1 MTKRVAVIGQAFR
14 FPGTT
19 LAAYWDDLL
28 NGKDLVT
35 TVDADRWD
43 QASFKHPEKTHPG
56 TAYTFAAGSVG
67 DVSGFDAA
75 FFGISPREAALMDPQ
90 QRLLL
95 EMSWETLEN
104 AGVKASTLAGS
115 RCGVFIG
122 IASSDYSFRL
132 ADDLGAADAST
143 ATGNTASI
151 AANRLS
157 YVLDLRGPSMAIDTA
172 CSSSL
177 VAFHQACQSIRSGES
192 THALAGGVSLH
203 LHPYG
208 FIVFSKA
215 SMLSRRG
222 RCNVFDA
229 DADGYVRSEGGGLF
243 LLKDYEMAVRDGDR
257 ILAVVAN
264 SAVNTDGKKSG
275 MTIPSYKAQASL
287 LQETY
292 AAAGIAPADIDY
304 VEAHGTGTAVGDPIE
319 TRALG
324 DAIGRHRS
332 KPLLI
337 GSVKSN
343 LGHMEAASGVAGLV
357 KAIHAIT
364 HRKVPATI
372 GVKKLNPNIPFDDW
386 NLSVVTRTTA
396 LKPTGKLV
404 IGCNSFG
411 FGGANAHVILES
423 PPVIKP
429 TGRIHPKGG
438 NLPLLISGKDAAAL
452 QASARSLSA
461 FLERQPQAALYD
473 IAYQAAYRRDWHAHR
488 AVLFG
493 ATPSTLAEQ
502 LRKFADAPASA
513 AVATG
518 VALAAAVGPAF
529 VYTGNGSQWAGMGSQ
544 LLEDATFRKA
554 IVEIDA
560 LFAQHDSFSIEAE
573 LRSQNGKDR
582 YAMTEVAQPAL
593 FALQV
598 GVTRMLREKGIVPV
612 AVTGHSVGEVAAAWA
627 SGALSLEDAVE
638 VIYHRSRLQGMT
650 RNQGGMTA
658 VSMSGQ
664 AAQALLDEAGLTSQI
679 AVAGFNSNTGATIA
693 GPASALAQFEAMLKA
708 RNILCKRLDL
718 DYAFHSAAMDAI
730 EAGVRLSLAGIKPRP
745 ATIPFYS
752 TVTGQVLAEG
762 ELDAGYWWHNIRRP
776 VLFEQAI
783 GAMTQQ
789 HINVFVEIG
798 PHPVLRSYLNT
809 CLKEHGIAGK
819 VIGTLSRND
828 DVPQR
833 ILDACGQVMLSGA
846 SVEWSALFPWT
857 GQFVD
862 LPHYSWQREACWHP
876 VTAESGGLLYRIDAH
891 PLLGHPLAHHELTWE
906 SPLDTQKS
914 PMLADHVVGDATVFP
929 GTGFVELVLA
939 AGLLWH
945 PGAVVEV
952 EDLEIRSPLLLGSEH
967 AKIVRFAI
975 APNDGSFMVTG
986 RELGSGEAPVVHAV
1000 GRLLT
1005 QPTDI
1010 LLEHAHFEIPTRHID
1025 FTGATHGILTLG
1037 AGLNYGPAFQAIE
1050 HGWIDG
1056 NTVSAA
1062 LVVPTAIADDMADY
1076 HLHPALLDC
1085 ALQLIIQL
1093 VKDDIAMHADTTFVP
1108 TMVGRIALR
1117 EGAAPPRYARV
1128 NLLNKGPH
1136 SMFADVTIFDADGAA
1151 IAVLQGV
1158 RFRSIRLQTGD
1169 VDHLRF
1175 LEYHCI
1181 AKPLSTAAAPGL
1193 HEIIKRSL
1201 SAAVEDG
1208 KARSDCL
1215 RFSEEVDPLL
1225 DGLSSRFSLAAL
1237 GAIERQHL
1245 AAAASGT
1252 PTAQFARHLLAAISE
1267 DGLVETTVEG
1277 RMVPSADADEEAA
1290 EDIWKGLVAEY
1301 PDYFHLIHAVGRV
1314 GLHLPGLLAGETAL
1328 DDALP
1333 QEATLASLSRHV
1345 LGAPGR
1351 FAVARGAGNI
1361 VTAAMQALAPEQ
1373 RLRIMEI
1380 SEGGPAFIEDIGAL
1394 LDFDRVDYVYA
1405 STHSNALEEADR
1417 LRELYPALML
1427 ESLADAGSTAARDMQ
1442 MVLLTLDFADVHDAL
1457 RAVQRARN
1465 ALVAGGS
1472 LLVLSQHPSRWM
1484 DFVLGQTPGWWSLSE
1499 DGRPMSRQQ
1508 PPAFWQHQ
1516 LAECGF
1522 MASGL
1527 HEFSPDAHS
1536 GAYFLLARRESV
1548 PAIAVASDATGSTA
1562 VPETTSAAEEA
1573 RSGRHWLLL
1582 ADASG
1587 TGQDL
1592 ARKLSRLLVQQNDR
1606 VTISEA
1612 ADALQMTQVLTEM
1625 RASIASPAASGTSGT
1640 AGSLAGVV
1648 FLNGLGL
1655 HPRDDAPAI
1664 LRRQTQRCAQ
1674 TAALIQACESTGTA
1688 TTVWIVTG
1696 RGAPEMLSAD
1706 ATRTDADELGLG
1718 AGFADAALWGFGRT
1732 LMNEAADCDIRL
1744 IDLRDPAATTSAA
1757 AALALELQ
1765 KPDAEQEVILGANG
1779 ARFVPRLQLRERPDT
1794 RLALRR
1800 NPAGD
1805 AIRLSFPFPGQLR
1818 NLQWEAFANAA
1829 PKDDELEVEVHATG
1843 LNFRDV
1849 MYALGLLSD
1858 EAIENGF
1865 AGPTLGLEFSG
1876 IVKRA
1881 GKDTSGYARGDLVVG
1896 FGPSSFGDRVMTKV
1910 TAVSHIPNG
1919 MTFEAAATIPSAF
1932 FTVYYALHYLAR
1944 LTAGEKVLIHG
1955 AAGGVGIAA
1964 IQMAQWCGA
1973 EIYATAGSDEKRDF
1987 LRLLGVKHI
1996 YDSRSFHFA
2005 DEILQ
2010 ATDGKG
2016 VDVVLNSLAGE
2027 AINRNFR
2034 VLKPFGRFLELGKRD
2049 FYENTKVGLRP
2060 FRNNISY
2067 FGIDADQLMVERPEF
2082 TRKLFG
2088 EMMALFSQGVLSPLP
2103 YQAFEANQVIDA
2115 FRYMQQ
2121 AKQIGKVVITYRH
2134 GIGAVEVPNANPA
2147 RKLVL
2152 PAQATYLVTGGL
2164 SGFGLKTAE
2173 RLASLGARNLL
2184 LISRSG
2190 SGTDEAQEAIDA
2202 VRAAGVH
2209 IVAHACD
2216 VTDRAAL
2223 AALFAD
2229 AAATLPPIR
2238 GIVHAAMVI
2247 DDGLIRNTSAE
2258 QIRRV
2263 LAPKIL
2269 GAQYLHELTQTLP
2282 LDFYVL
2288 YSSGT
2293 TLFGNPGQSNYV
2305 AANSWL
2311 EAHARAR
2318 RAAGLPATC
2327 VRWGAIDDVGFLAR
2341 NHKVKEALQSR
2352 MGGRALSSSVA
2363 LDALEALILTDR
2375 SGEGVLEID
2384 WRALSKF
2391 LPSAASPKFSEMARG
2406 ASASDNDDERPGD
2419 LKRMLDEL
2427 PDDQILQ
2434 NFGEMLQFEVGEILR
2449 VSPDK
2454 IDPARSLYD
2463 MGLDSLMGLEL
2474 VMALE
2479 ARFGIR
2485 LPVMA
2490 LSESQS
2496 IAKLAERIL
2505 ALMRG
2510 ATDSD
2515 AGSSVLTQVQQ
2526 VVALHAA
2533 DVASDSVAAFVDE
2546 IHAAPAE
2553 KRNRMIH

>member
-19 LAAYWDDLL
+19 LAEYWDDLL

-35 TVDADRWD
+35 AVDADRWD

-56 TAYTFAAGSVG
+56 TAYTFAAGSIG

-104 AGVKASTLAGS
+104 AGVKASALAGS

-292 AAAGIAPADIDY
+292 AAVGIAPADIDY
-304 VEAHGTGTAVGDPIE
+304 MEAHGTGTAVGDPIE

-386 NLSVVTRTTA
+386 NLSVVTQTTA
-396 LKPTGKLV
+396 LKSTGKIV

-452 QASARSLSA
+452 QASALALSA

-518 VALAAAVGPAF
+518 VALNAAVGPAF

-560 LFAQHDSFSIEAE
+560 LFAQHESFSIEAE

-582 YAMTEVAQPAL
+582 YALTEVAQPAL

-627 SGALSLEDAVE
+627 SGALSLEDAVQ
-638 VIYHRSRLQGMT
+638 VIYHRSRLQGLT
-650 RNQGGMTA
+650 RGQGGMTA

-664 AAQALLDEAGLTSQI
+664 AAQALLDESGLSNQL
-679 AVAGFNSNTGATIA
+679 AVAGFNSSTGATIA
-693 GPASALAQFEAMLKA
+693 GPASALAQFETMLKA

-718 DYAFHSAAMDAI
+718 DYAFHSAAMDGI
-730 EAGVRLSLAGIKPRP
+730 EAGVRLSLADIKPRP

-752 TVTGQVLAEG
+752 TVTGQILAEG

-776 VLFEQAI
+776 VLFEQAV
-783 GAMTQQ
+783 GALMQQ
-789 HINVFVEIG
+789 QINVFVEIG
-798 PHPVLRSYLNT
+798 PHPVLRSYLNN
-809 CLKEHGIAGK
+809 CLKEHGTAGK

-846 SVEWSALFPWT
+846 TVEWSALFPWT

-876 VTAESGGLLYRIDAH
+876 VTAESSGLLYRTDAH

-906 SPLDTQKS
+906 SPLDTHKS

-929 GTGFVELVLA
+929 GTGFVELALA

-945 PGAVVEV
+945 PGALVEV

-967 AKIVRFAI
+967 AKIVRLAI
-975 APNDGSFMVTG
+975 APQDGSFTVTG
-986 RELGSGEAPVVHAV
+986 RELGSSEAPVVHAV

-1010 LLEHAHFEIPTRHID
+1010 LLEQAHFAIPTRHID

-1056 NTVSAA
+1056 DTVSAA
-1062 LVVPTAIADDMADY
+1062 LVVPPTIADDMADY

-1117 EGAAPPRYARV
+1117 EGAPQPRYARV

-1136 SMFADVTIFDADGAA
+1136 SLFADVTIFDADGAA

-1158 RFRSIRLQTGD
+1158 RFRSIRLQSSEI
-1169 VDHLRF
+1169 DHLRF
-1175 LEYHCI
+1175 LEYRCI
-1181 AKPLSTAAAPGL
+1181 AKPLTTEAAPGL
-1193 HEIIKRSL
+1193 HEILKRAL
-1201 SAAVEDG
+1201 SAAIEDG

-1225 DGLSSRFSLAAL
+1225 DGLSSRFSLSAL

-1245 AAAASGT
+1245 AAVASGT
-1252 PTAQFARHLLAAISE
+1252 PPSQFARHLLSVISE
-1267 DGLVETTVEG
+1267 DGLVDTTADG
-1277 RMVPSADADEEAA
+1277 RMTPSADAEEESA

-1314 GLHLPGLLAGETAL
+1314 GLHLPDLLAGETTLA
-1328 DDALP
+1328 DALP

-1345 LGAPGR
+1345 LGAAGR
-1351 FAVARGAGNI
+1351 FAVARAAGNI
-1361 VTAAMQALAPEQ
+1361 VSAAMQSLAPQQ

-1380 SEGGPAFIEDIGAL
+1380 SEGGPSFIEDIGAL
-1394 LDFDRVDYVYA
+1394 LDFDRADYVYA
-1405 STHSNALEEADR
+1405 STAAGALEEADR
-1417 LRELYPALML
+1417 LRELYPALTL
-1427 ESLADAGSTAARDMQ
+1427 ESLTEAAGSAAARNMQ
-1442 MVLLTLDFADVHDAL
+1442 LVFLTLDFADVQDAL
-1457 RAVQRARN
+1457 RALQRARD
-1465 ALVAGGS
+1465 ALVGGGS

-1484 DFVLGQTPGWWSLSE
+1484 DFVLGQTPTWWSLS
-1499 DGRPMSRQQ
+1499 DAGLPMSRQQ
-1508 PPAFWQHQ
+1508 PAAFWQHQ
-1516 LAECGF
+1516 LAEYGF
-1522 MASGL
+1522 MAAGL

-1536 GAYFLLARRESV
+1536 GAYFLLARREAA
-1548 PAIAVASDATGSTA
+1548 PALAAAASAGVVNAITA
-1562 VPETTSAAEEA
+1562 PAENDYN
-1573 RSGRHWLLL
+1573 GRHWLLL

-1587 TGQDL
+1587 TGLEL
-1592 ARKLSRLLVQQNDR
+1592 ARKLSRHLHQQNDR
-1606 VTISEA
+1606 VRISEA

-1625 RASIASPAASGTSGT
+1625 RAAIAAPSGSGT

-1648 FLNGLGL
+1648 FLSGLGL
-1655 HPRDDAPAI
+1655 HLRDDAPAI

-1674 TAALIQACESTGTA
+1674 TAALMQACDSTGTA

-1696 RGAPEMLSAD
+1696 RGAPEMIPAD
-1706 ATRTDADELGLG
+1706 TTPTDADALGMG
-1718 AGFADAALWGFGRT
+1718 VGFADAALWGFGRT

-1744 IDLRDPAATTSAA
+1744 VDLRDPAATTVAA

-1765 KPDAEQEVILGANG
+1765 KPDAEQEVILGAGG
-1779 ARFVPRLQLRERPDT
+1779 ARFVPRLQMRQRPDT
-1794 RLALRR
+1794 RLPQRR
-1800 NPAGD
+1800 NAGID
-1805 AIRLSFPFPGQLR
+1805 AIRLGFPFPGQLR
-1818 NLQWEAFANAA
+1818 NLQWEAYATAA
-1829 PKDDELEVEVHATG
+1829 PEDDELEVEVHATG

-1881 GKDTSGYARGDLVVG
+1881 GKGTTGYARGDLVVG

-1996 YDSRSFHFA
+1996 FDSRSFNFA

-2010 ATDGKG
+2010 VTGGKG

-2082 TRKLFG
+2082 TRQLFG

-2134 GIGAVEVPNANPA
+2134 GIGAVDVPNGNPA
-2147 RKLVL
+2147 RRLAL

-2202 VRAAGVH
+2202 MRAAGVH
-2209 IVAHACD
+2209 VVAHACD
-2216 VTDRAAL
+2216 VTDRATL

-2238 GIVHAAMVI
+2238 GVVHAAMVI
-2247 DDGLIRNTSAE
+2247 DDGLIRNTNAE

-2269 GAQYLHELTQTLP
+2269 GAQYLHELTQALP

-2341 NHKVKEALQSR
+2341 NQKVKEALQSR

-2363 LDALEALILTDR
+2363 LDALEALILTGR

-2391 LPSAASPKFSEMARG
+2391 LPSAGTPKFSEMARG

-2515 AGSSVLTQVQQ
+2515 AEPSVLTQVQQ

-2546 IHAAPAE
+2546 IHAAPTE

>member
-19 LAAYWDDLL
+19 LDAYWDDLL
-28 NGKDLVT
+28 NGRDLVT

-56 TAYTFAAGSVG
+56 TAYTFAAGSIG

-104 AGVKASTLAGS
+104 AGVKASALAGS

-132 ADDLGAADAST
+132 ADDLGAVDAST

-243 LLKDYEMAVRDGDR
+243 LLKDYDMAVRDGDR

-287 LQETY
+287 LQEAY
-292 AAAGIAPADIDY
+292 AAVGIAPADIDY
-304 VEAHGTGTAVGDPIE
+304 MEAHGTGTAVGDPIE

-357 KAIHAIT
+357 KAIFAIQ

-372 GVKKLNPNIPFDDW
+372 GVKKLNPNIPFADW
-386 NLSVVTRTTA
+386 NLSVVTQTTA

-423 PPVIKP
+423 PPVVKP

-438 NLPLLISGKDAAAL
+438 NLPLLISGRDAAAL
-452 QASARSLSA
+452 QASARALSA

-493 ATPSTLAEQ
+493 ATPAALAEQ

-513 AVATG
+513 TVATG
-518 VALAAAVGPAF
+518 LVLNAAVGPAF
-529 VYTGNGSQWAGMGSQ
+529 VYAGNGSQWAGMGSQ

-560 LFAQHDSFSIEAE
+560 LFAQHESFSIESE

-582 YAMTEVAQPAL
+582 YAMTEVAQPVL

-638 VIYHRSRLQGMT
+638 VIYHRSRLQGLT
-650 RNQGGMTA
+650 RGQGGMTA

-664 AAQALLDEAGLTSQI
+664 AAQALLDESGLSSQI

-693 GPASALAQFEAMLKA
+693 GPASALAQFEVMLKA

-718 DYAFHSAAMDAI
+718 DYAFHSAAMDSI
-730 EAGVRLSLAGIKPRP
+730 EAGVRLSLANIKPRP

-752 TVTGQVLAEG
+752 TVTGQILAEG

-776 VLFEQAI
+776 VLFEQAV
-783 GAMTQQ
+783 GALAQQ

-809 CLKEHGIAGK
+809 CLKEHGTAGK
-819 VIGTLSRND
+819 VIGTLNRND
-828 DVPQR
+828 DMPQR

-876 VTAESGGLLYRIDAH
+876 LTAESGGLLYRIDAH
-891 PLLGHPLAHHELTWE
+891 PLLGHPLTHHELTWE

-929 GTGFVELVLA
+929 GTGFVELALA
-939 AGLLWH
+939 AGFLWH
-945 PGAVVEV
+945 PGAVVEI
-952 EDLEIRSPLLLGSEH
+952 EDLEIRSPLLLGREH

-975 APNDGSFMVTG
+975 APQDGSFTVTG
-986 RELGSGEAPVVHAV
+986 RELGSSEAPVVHAV

-1010 LLEHAHFEIPTRHID
+1010 LLEQAHFEIPTRHID
-1025 FTGATHGILTLG
+1025 FTGATHSVLTLG

-1056 NTVSAA
+1056 DTVSAA
-1062 LVVPTAIADDMADY
+1062 LVVPSAIADDMADY

-1093 VKDDIAMHADTTFVP
+1093 VKDDIAMHVDTTFVP
-1108 TMVGRIALR
+1108 TMVGRVALR
-1117 EGAAPPRYARV
+1117 DGAPQPRYARV
-1128 NLLNKGPH
+1128 RLLNKGPH

-1158 RFRSIRLQTGD
+1158 RFRSIRLQTGE

-1175 LEYHCI
+1175 LDYRCI
-1181 AKPLSTAAAPGL
+1181 PKPLTIAAVPGL
-1193 HEIIKRSL
+1193 HDIVKRSV
-1201 SAAVEDG
+1201 SAAIEDG

-1225 DGLSSRFSLAAL
+1225 DGLSSRFSLAAI
-1237 GAIERQHL
+1237 GAIEHQHL
-1245 AAAASGT
+1245 AAVASGT
-1252 PTAQFARHLLAAISE
+1252 LVSQFAQHLLAAISE
-1267 DGLVETTVEG
+1267 DGLVETTADG
-1277 RMVPSADADEEAA
+1277 RTVPSADADEEAA

-1314 GLHLPGLLAGETAL
+1314 GLHLPGLLAGETGLAE
-1328 DDALP
+1328 ALP

-1345 LGAPGR
+1345 LGAAGR
-1351 FAVARGAGNI
+1351 FAVARAASNI

-1380 SEGGPAFIEDIGAL
+1380 SEGGPSFIEDIGAL
-1394 LDFDRVDYVYA
+1394 LDFDRADYVYA
-1405 STHSNALEEADR
+1405 SCASGALEEAGR
-1417 LRELYPALML
+1417 LRELYPALSL
-1427 ESLADAGSTAARDMQ
+1427 ESLVETGGAAAQDMQ
-1442 MVLLTLDFADVHDAL
+1442 IVLLTLDFANVHDAL
-1457 RAVQRARN
+1457 RALQRARN

-1484 DFVLGQTPGWWSLSE
+1484 DFVLGQTPGWWSLSD
-1499 DGRPMSRQQ
+1499 DGQPMSRQQ

-1516 LAECGF
+1516 LVECGF
-1522 MASGL
+1522 MAAGL

-1536 GAYFLLARRESV
+1536 GAYFLLARREAV
-1548 PAIAVASDATGSTA
+1548 PAVAILPANR
-1562 VPETTSAAEEA
+1562 SAAEDVH
-1573 RSGRHWLLL
+1573 SGRHWLLL
-1582 ADASG
+1582 ADISG
-1587 TGQDL
+1587 TSLDL
-1592 ARKLSRLLVQQNDR
+1592 ARKLSRHLMQRNDQ

-1625 RASIASPAASGTSGT
+1625 RAAIASPSTSGT
-1640 AGSLAGVV
+1640 PGSLAGVV

-1655 HPRDDAPAI
+1655 HARDDAPTM

-1688 TTVWIVTG
+1688 TTVWIITG
-1696 RGAPEMLSAD
+1696 RGVPEMIAIDPTHAD
-1706 ATRTDADELGLG
+1706 ADALGMG

-1744 IDLRDPAATTSAA
+1744 VDLRDPAATTMAA

-1765 KPDAEQEVILGANG
+1765 KPDAEQEVILGAGG
-1779 ARFVPRLQLRERPDT
+1779 ARFVPRLQLCERPDT
-1794 RLALRR
+1794 RLPLQR
-1800 NPAGD
+1800 NSTGD
-1805 AIRLSFPFPGQLR
+1805 AIRLGFPFPGQLR

-1829 PKDDELEVEVHATG
+1829 LKDDELEVEVHATG

-1881 GKDTSGYARGDLVVG
+1881 GKDTTGYARGDLVVG

-1955 AAGGVGIAA
+1955 GAGGVGIAA

-1996 YDSRSFHFA
+1996 FDSRSFHFA

-2010 ATDGKG
+2010 ATGGKG

-2134 GIGAVEVPNANPA
+2134 GIGAVEVSNDNPA
-2147 RKLVL
+2147 RRLAL
-2152 PAQATYLVTGGL
+2152 PAQATYLITGGL

-2190 SGTDEAQEAIDA
+2190 NGADEAQDAIDA
-2202 VRAAGVH
+2202 MRAAGVH
-2209 IVAHACD
+2209 VVVHACD
-2216 VTDRAAL
+2216 VTDRTAL
-2223 AALFAD
+2223 AALFAES
-2229 AAATLPPIR
+2229 ATTLPPIR

-2269 GAQYLHELTQTLP
+2269 GAQYLHELTQALP

-2318 RAAGLPATC
+2318 RATGLPATC

-2341 NHKVKEALQSR
+2341 NLKLKEALQSR
-2352 MGGRALSSSVA
+2352 MGGRALSSSIA
-2363 LDALEALILTDR
+2363 LDALEALILTGR

-2384 WRALSKF
+2384 WRALRKF
-2391 LPSAASPKFSEMARG
+2391 LPSAGSPKFSELARG

-2515 AGSSVLTQVQQ
+2515 ATSSVLSQVQQ

-2546 IHAAPAE
+2546 IHASPIE

>member
-1 MTKRVAVIGQAFR
+1 MTKRVALIGQAFR
-14 FPGTT
+14 FPGTN
-19 LAAYWDDLL
+19 LADYWDNLL
-28 NGKDLVT
+28 SGKDLVT

-56 TAYTFAAGSVG
+56 TAYTFAAGSIG

-104 AGVKASTLAGS
+104 AGVKASALAGS

-275 MTIPSYKAQASL
+275 MTIPSYKAQATL

-292 AAAGIAPADIDY
+292 AAVGIAPADIDY
-304 VEAHGTGTAVGDPIE
+304 MEAHGTGTAVGDPIE

-324 DAIGRHRS
+324 EAIGRHRS

-337 GSVKSN
+337 GSIKSN

-357 KAIHAIT
+357 KAIHAIQ

-386 NLSVVTRTTA
+386 NLSVVTQTTA
-396 LKPTGKLV
+396 LKSTGKLV
-404 IGCNSFG
+404 VGCNSFG

-452 QASARSLSA
+452 QASARALST

-493 ATPSTLAEQ
+493 ATPATLAEQ
-502 LRKFADAPASA
+502 LRNFADAPAAA

-560 LFAQHDSFSIEAE
+560 LFAQFESFSIEAE

-582 YAMTEVAQPAL
+582 YALTEVAQPAL

-627 SGALSLEDAVE
+627 SGALSLEDAVQ
-638 VIYHRSRLQGMT
+638 VIYHRSRLQGLT
-650 RNQGGMTA
+650 RGQGGMTA

-664 AAQALLDEAGLTSQI
+664 AAQALLDESGLSNQL
-679 AVAGFNSNTGATIA
+679 AVAGFNSSTGATIA
-693 GPASALAQFEAMLKA
+693 GPAAALAQLEVMLKA

-730 EAGVRLSLAGIKPRP
+730 EAGVRLSLADIKPRP

-752 TVTGQVLAEG
+752 TVTGQILSEG

-789 HINVFVEIG
+789 QLNVFVEIG

-809 CLKEHGIAGK
+809 CLKEHGTAGK
-819 VIGTLSRND
+819 VIGTINRND

-846 SVEWSALFPWT
+846 SVEWSALFPWA

-876 VTAESGGLLYRIDAH
+876 VTAESGGLLYRSAAH
-891 PLLGHPLAHHELTWE
+891 PLLGHPLAHHDLTWE

-929 GTGFVELVLA
+929 GTGFVELALA
-939 AGLLWH
+939 AGLVWH
-945 PGAVVEV
+945 PGSLVEV
-952 EDLEIRSPLLLGSEH
+952 EDLEIRAPLLLGSEH
-967 AKIVRFAI
+967 AKIVRLAI
-975 APNDGSFMVTG
+975 ALHDGSFTVTG
-986 RELGSGEAPVVHAV
+986 RELGSSEAPVVHAV

-1010 LLEHAHFEIPTRHID
+1010 LLEQAHFDIPTRHID

-1056 NTVSAA
+1056 NTVCAA
-1062 LVVPTAIADDMADY
+1062 LVVPAAIADDMTDY

-1108 TMVGRIALR
+1108 TMIGRVALR
-1117 EGAAPPRYARV
+1117 EGAPQPRYARV

-1158 RFRSIRLQTGD
+1158 RFRSIRLQTGE

-1175 LEYHCI
+1175 LQYRCI
-1181 AKPLSTAAAPGL
+1181 AKPLVTTAVPGL
-1193 HEIIKRSL
+1193 HEIVKRSV
-1201 SAAVEDG
+1201 SAAIEDG

-1237 GAIERQHL
+1237 GAIEGQHL
-1245 AAAASGT
+1245 AAAASD
-1252 PTAQFARHLLAAISE
+1252 TAASQFARHLLAAISE
-1267 DGLVETTVEG
+1267 DGLVETTGDG
-1277 RMVPSADADEEAA
+1277 RMLPSADADEDAA

-1301 PDYFHLIHAVGRV
+1301 PDYFHLIHAVGRI
-1314 GLHLPGLLAGETAL
+1314 GLHLPDLLAGETTM

-1345 LGAPGR
+1345 LGAAGR
-1351 FAVARGAGNI
+1351 FAVARAAGNI
-1361 VTAAMQALAPEQ
+1361 VTAAMQVLAPEQ

-1380 SEGGPAFIEDIGAL
+1380 SEGGPSFIEDIGSL
-1394 LDFDRVDYVYA
+1394 LDFDRADYVYA
-1405 STHSNALEEADR
+1405 STASGALEEADR
-1417 LRELYPALML
+1417 LRELYPALQL
-1427 ESLADAGSTAARDMQ
+1427 ASLAEAGGTVAARDMQ
-1442 MVLLTLDFADVHDAL
+1442 LVLLTLDFADVHDAL
-1457 RAVQRARN
+1457 RALQQARD

-1484 DFVLGQTPGWWSLSE
+1484 DFVLGQTPGWWSLSD

-1508 PPAFWQHQ
+1508 PPAFWQHH
-1516 LAECGF
+1516 LAEYGF
-1522 MASGL
+1522 IAAGV

-1536 GAYFLLARRESV
+1536 GAYFLLARREAAPV
-1548 PAIAVASDATGSTA
+1548 VDTATSSQPTAA
-1562 VPETTSAAEEA
+1562 VP
-1573 RSGRHWLLL
+1573 SGRHWLLL
-1582 ADASG
+1582 ADTNG

-1592 ARKLSRLLVQQNDR
+1592 ARKLSRHLQQQNDR

-1625 RASIASPAASGTSGT
+1625 RAATAAASTGGT

-1655 HPRDDAPAI
+1655 HARDDGLTM
-1664 LRRQTQRCAQ
+1664 LRRQTARCAQ
-1674 TAALIQACESTGTA
+1674 TAALIQACESTGTT
-1688 TTVWIVTG
+1688 TTVWIITG
-1696 RGAPEMLSAD
+1696 RGAPEVIPSQTAPAD
-1706 ATRTDADELGLG
+1706 AETLAMGT
-1718 AGFADAALWGFGRT
+1718 GFADAALWGFGRT

-1744 IDLRDPAATTSAA
+1744 VDLRDPSASTIAA

-1765 KPDAEQEVILGANG
+1765 KPDAEQEVILSTSG

-1794 RLALRR
+1794 RLPVRR
-1800 NPAGD
+1800 NPAAD
-1805 AIRLSFPFPGQLR
+1805 AIRLGFPFPGQLR
-1818 NLQWEAFANAA
+1818 NLQWESFPNAA
-1829 PKDDELEVEVHATG
+1829 PEDDELEIEVHATG

-1881 GKDTSGYARGDLVVG
+1881 GKDTAGYTRGDLVVG

-1973 EIYATAGSDEKRDF
+1973 EIFATAGSDEKRDF

-1996 YDSRSFHFA
+1996 FDSRSFHFA

-2010 ATDGKG
+2010 VTGGKG

-2103 YQAFEANQVIDA
+2103 YQAFEANQVTDA

-2134 GIGAVEVPNANPA
+2134 GIGAVEVPNSHPA
-2147 RKLVL
+2147 RRLSL

-2190 SGTDEAQEAIDA
+2190 SGTDEAQDAIDTM
-2202 VRAAGVH
+2202 RAAGVH

-2238 GIVHAAMVI
+2238 GVVHAAMVI

-2269 GAQYLHELTQTLP
+2269 GAQYLHELTQALP

-2318 RAAGLPATC
+2318 RVAGLPATC

-2341 NHKVKEALQSR
+2341 NQKVKEALQSR

-2363 LDALEALILTDR
+2363 LDALEALILTGR

-2391 LPSAASPKFSEMARG
+2391 LPSAGTPKFSELARG
-2406 ASASDNDDERPGD
+2406 AGASDNDDERPGD

-2510 ATDSD
+2510 AADSD
-2515 AGSSVLTQVQQ
+2515 TDSSVLTQVQQ

-2533 DVASDSVAAFVDE
+2533 DVPSDSVAAFVDE